1 MTQPSHNVFQL
12 HNLSHGRRDAQGPQG
27 QLVSD
32 RLLHAAS
39 EWLLH

>member
-1 MTQPSHNVFQL
+1 MPQPSHIVFQL
-12 HNLSHGRRDAQGPQG
+12 HNLSHGRWDAQGPWG

-32 RLLHAAS
+32 WLLHAAS